1 MPTSSY
7 PEVHHWKQAK
17 RSSNVFGHFHAP
29 TPQDHFQR
37 LFLVQLL
44 PDISPKYG
52 DPILTLTYFSACW
65 IFWSFF
71 ITVVFNG
78 LQMLL
83 DDLFAHGS

>member
-65 IFWSFF
+65 IFLVFLYHSSFQWLANTHDQLDF
-71 ITVVFNG
+71 I
-78 LQMLL
+78 
-83 DDLFAHGS
+83 